1 MSAQIILLVPILYVA
16 LQWAALHK
24 MRDGWH
30 IAALLP
36 AVLMG
41 VALLFMVVGLLASAD
56 LALLALMIG
65 LPMATAYLM
74 ILWPLHL
81 VLGRNG

>member
-1 MSAQIILLVPILYVA
+1 MSSQIILIVPILYVA
-16 LQWAALHK
+16 LQWAALHR

-36 AVLMG
+36 ALVMA
-41 VALLFMVVGLLASAD
+41 VALLFMVVGLIASAD

-65 LPMATAYLM
+65 LPLATIYL
-74 ILWPLHL
+74 IVLWPLHL
-81 VLGRNG
+81 MLGRHG